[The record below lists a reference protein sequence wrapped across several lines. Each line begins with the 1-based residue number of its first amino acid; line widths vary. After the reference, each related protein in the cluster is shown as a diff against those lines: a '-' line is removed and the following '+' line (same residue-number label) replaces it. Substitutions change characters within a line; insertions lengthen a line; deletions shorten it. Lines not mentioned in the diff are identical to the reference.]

1 MSKKI
6 LALMMGLAMVI
17 ALSACTGDSGNQ
29 NSGDNALSASQ
40 NGQAQTEDV
49 FAKFEN
55 GLSDLGLTYSAK
67 TETVA
72 DMIGG
77 IKGQKYTMDGYTIE
91 LYQFEPSSDAYKSAE
106 EKQAVTMEGF
116 GDFSVYVH
124 NGMVMMKD
132 GVPQNV
138 VDLFNTL

>member
-49 FAKFEN
+49 FAKFEK
-55 GLSDLGLTYSAK
+55 GLSDLGMTYSAK

-77 IKGQKYTMDGYTIE
+77 IKGQKYTMDGY
-91 LYQFEPSSDAYKSAE
+91 
-106 EKQAVTMEGF
+106 TMEGF